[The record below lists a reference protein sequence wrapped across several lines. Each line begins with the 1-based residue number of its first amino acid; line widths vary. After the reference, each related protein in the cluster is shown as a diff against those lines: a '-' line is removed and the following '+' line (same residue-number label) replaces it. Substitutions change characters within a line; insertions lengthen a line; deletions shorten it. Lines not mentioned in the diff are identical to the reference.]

1 MRSIAL
7 KKNDAVMLTLLFCN
21 IRCCPSGFNFL
32 ATFQNDMLTEG
43 NLNRLRGPLRFHF
56 SRALCGLCAACF

>member
-21 IRCCPSGFNFL
+21 IRCCPSGFNFV

-43 NLNRLRGPLRFHF
+43 NLNRL
-56 SRALCGLCAACF
+56 